1 MPKGM
6 LPRET
11 LRQLQDVPDSAV
23 IKVTQNMHMAI
34 HPQYL
39 GNIQLGIIN
48 YFNSE
53 ITHFNSKLDGVLLGY
68 GKIRLKEPKAEVL
81 NEEHYLHLDV
91 HSDFWVF
98 RPQIDSILAG
108 VVNTKSSAHVS
119 VLIHGLFNVPCHK
132 NLGLE
137 KDEWIGTGVQVG
149 EHVRVRI
156 VRMDLNQK
164 IPFLMGELLETTPK
178 VNVKEEPME
187 LILVENIKEEKVW
200 DDITA
205 GNEDSDMDNGE
216 EEELASTQKKKK
228 KKKNLK

>member
-68 GKIRLKEPKAEVL
+68 GKIRFKRAQG
-81 NEEHYLHLDV
+81 
-91 HSDFWVF
+91 
-98 RPQIDSILAG
+98 RDSILAG

-200 DDITA
+200 EDITA

-216 EEELASTQKKKK
+216 EEELASTEKKKK
-228 KKKNLK
+228 KKKI